1 NVLLDAEGR
10 PRLVD
15 FGISQTVAAT
25 AAFTATVNGTAG
37 YVAPEQLEGLPLDG
51 RADVYS
57 LGTVLYQMLT
67 ARLPFEAPNVTALA
81 TRRLVAPPREIRD
94 ANPAIPPELAAIVMH
109 TLTRDREDR

>member
-1 NVLLDAEGR
+1 MTHPTGTAANNPDALEYGHRHNIVHCDVKPQNVLIDSEGR
-10 PRLVD
+10 PKLVD

-25 AAFTATVNGTAG
+25 AAFTSTVSGTAG

-67 ARLPFEAPNVTALA
+67 G
-81 TRRLVAPPREIRD
+81 
-94 ANPAIPPELAAIVMH
+94 
-109 TLTRDREDR
+109 